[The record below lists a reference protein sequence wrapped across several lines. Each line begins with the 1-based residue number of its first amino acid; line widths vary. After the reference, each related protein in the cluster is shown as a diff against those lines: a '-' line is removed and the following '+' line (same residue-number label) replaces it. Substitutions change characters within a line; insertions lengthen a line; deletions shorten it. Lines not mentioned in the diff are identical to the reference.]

1 MNPSDTASSVMATEK
16 YSTPSGCIS
25 SRYSIAVQ
33 VRPSVNSSFRRV
45 VHGLSRCVYSGR
57 RGMRSPNSTS
67 TTRPSTSDSRR
78 TDIRNNSSNG
88 MPMIRIIR
96 PNDRLAPVTTQ
107 VK

>member
-1 MNPSDTASSVMATEK
+1 
-16 YSTPSGCIS
+16 
-25 SRYSIAVQ
+25 
-33 VRPSVNSSFRRV
+33 
-45 VHGLSRCVYSGR
+45 
-57 RGMRSPNSTS
+57 MRSPSSTS

-78 TDIRNNSSNG
+78 TDIRNNNSSG